1 MEKKAE
7 LNGIPVKHVKDT
19 MKLRAIV
26 GVSSSSIL
34 TRQTSCYCELCI
46 ASNTWTD
53 APIEMKA
60 NRVRANRNQQQTEQ
74 QPMTVTENETHLE
87 NEEVQTNALHDPT
100 ENPTEDVASTK
111 DNYEVTNFNTNM
123 FVACIYNKCWFIDQI
138 TEVDDEEKEI
148 EINFME
154 SRRIF
159 IEGPHTKMRYG
170 YHFETSFA
178 R

>member
-1 MEKKAE
+1 
-7 LNGIPVKHVKDT
+7 
-19 MKLRAIV
+19 MKLHAIV

-46 ASNTWTD
+46 ASNNCNTWTD
-53 APIEMKA
+53 APIEMKV

-87 NEEVQTNALHDPT
+87 NEEVQTNALRDPT
-100 ENPTEDVASTK
+100 ENPTDDVASTK
-111 DNYEVTNFNTNM
+111 DNYEVTDFNTNM
-123 FVACIYNKCWFIDQI
+123 FVACIYNKYWCIGQI